1 MASPDNT
8 DSNSTREQRR
18 GRDGDPMITLN
29 DAITKRFP
37 QGNEWASEALAALS
51 DDIEPTSLVHEVAE
65 GWMRRGAGA
74 TAELIDTLFVLTSD
88 RLGMGRTDRDG
99 DEPRWIELRSIVAVD
114 AVDDSPLPLQTI
126 ELEHGDDLVVCIGWP
141 EAFTERFIG
150 VLVALAG
157 GPDAGESAAETMPR
171 ELIDPTAL
179 VDDVSDLDSLSPSE
193 WVEGSVAPAADVTV
207 AEPDTIEPVELAAPE
222 ASAEAEAE
230 LGESPEPETGG
241 DRPVVA
247 ALDFFNASPA
257 PESVVEP
264 LAAPEP
270 TAPVPDPFSI
280 DVAAAEAWTSLDRQ
294 HDTLPLAPDAFE
306 VAHPPFETGPFEA
319 GPFETGPF
327 ETAPVETGPFEA
339 ASGTF
344 DPGALGDWMQEPVE
358 LAPPTRDASFTAGP
372 PPWQAPGMVWPEPLR
387 GVLYLGGHPGHPRK
401 RKNGTMM
408 FSPNGLE
415 VAGSGFQSWEMNM
428 DWAFVNSLEI
438 QGPDEIMF
446 GDHLKIDST
455 SSALIITMV
464 DETRMFFEIRTRR
477 PPSLR
482 AALAPVLLM
491 VENIRSHRANG

>member
-1 MASPDNT
+1 
-8 DSNSTREQRR
+8 
-18 GRDGDPMITLN
+18 MITLN

-37 QGNEWASEALAALS
+37 QGNEWASEALAVLS

-74 TAELIDTLFVLTSD
+74 SAELIDTLFVLTSD
-88 RLGMGRTDRDG
+88 RLGLGRTDRDG
-99 DEPRWIELRSIVAVD
+99 DEPQWIELRSIVAVD

-157 GPDAGESAAETMPR
+157 GPDPGESAAETMPW

-207 AEPDTIEPVELAAPE
+207 AEPDTIEPIEPIESAAPGRRPRPQPNWG
-222 ASAEAEAE
+222 SRP
-230 LGESPEPETGG
+230 SP
-241 DRPVVA
+241 RPVA
-247 ALDFFNASPA
+247 IAPSSQRSTSSTRRPLPSRSWSRWRRPSRRRRCRTRSRSMSPLPRRGRPSIVSTTPSRSRPTPSRSPTRRSRPA
-257 PESVVEP
+257 RSRPFPVE
-264 LAAPEP
+264 
-270 TAPVPDPFSI
+270 TV
-280 DVAAAEAWTSLDRQ
+280 
-294 HDTLPLAPDAFE
+294 
-306 VAHPPFETGPFEA
+306 
-319 GPFETGPF
+319 
-327 ETAPVETGPFEA
+327 PVETGPFEA

-358 LAPPTRDASFTAGP
+358 PAPPTREASFTAGP
-372 PPWQAPGMVWPEPLR
+372 PPWQAPGAVWPDPLR

-428 DWAFVNSLEI
+428 DWAFVHSMEI

>member
-88 RLGMGRTDRDG
+88 RLGLGRTDRVG

-157 GPDAGESAAETMPR
+157 GTDPGESAAETMPR

-193 WVEGSVAPAADVTV
+193 WVEGSVAPATDVTV
-207 AEPDTIEPVELAAPE
+207 AEPDTIEPIEPIESAAPE
-222 ASAEAEAE
+222 ASAEAAAE
-230 LGESPEPETGG
+230 LGESPEPEAGG
-241 DRPVVA
+241 NRPVVA
-247 ALDFFNASPA
+247 ALDFFNPRPA
-257 PESVVEP
+257 PEPIVEP
-264 LAAPEP
+264 PAAPEP
-270 TAPVPDPFSI
+270 PAPDPFSI

-294 HDTLPLAPDAFE
+294 HDTLPLAPGAFD
-306 VAHPPFETGPFEA
+306 VAHPPFPTD
-319 GPFETGPF
+319 PFETVP
-327 ETAPVETGPFEA
+327 AETGSFEA

-344 DPGALGDWMQEPVE
+344 DPAALGDWMQEPVE
-358 LAPPTRDASFTAGP
+358 PAPPTREASFTAGP
-372 PPWQAPGMVWPEPLR
+372 PPWQAPGMVWPDPLR

-401 RKNGTMM
+401 RKNGTMT
-408 FSPNGLE
+408 FSPNALE

-428 DWAFVNSLEI
+428 DWAFVNNLEI

>member
-37 QGNEWASEALAALS
+37 QRNEWASEALAALS

-179 VDDVSDLDSLSPSE
+179 VDDVSDLDSLSPSA

-207 AEPDTIEPVELAAPE
+207 AEPDTVEPIEPIESAAPD
-222 ASAEAEAE
+222 ASAVTAAE
-230 LGESPEPETGG
+230 LGESPESETGG

-247 ALDFFNASPA
+247 ALDFFNPTPA
-257 PESVVEP
+257 PEPIAEP
-264 LAAPEP
+264 LAMPEP
-270 TAPVPDPFSI
+270 PAPVPDPFSI

-294 HDTLPLAPDAFE
+294 HDTLPLAPGAFDDPAVKRAARMSDAWFINPHATLDSIRRTLLLAPE
-306 VAHPPFETGPFEA
+306 STARAAVLTTIDAGQATLEAVRGENRIAHRCQTAATGEQRFQ
-319 GPFETGPF
+319 
-327 ETAPVETGPFEA
+327 
-339 ASGTF
+339 
-344 DPGALGDWMQEPVE
+344 GAL
-358 LAPPTRDASFTAGP
+358 
-372 PPWQAPGMVWPEPLR
+372 
-387 GVLYLGGHPGHPRK
+387 
-401 RKNGTMM
+401 
-408 FSPNGLE
+408 
-415 VAGSGFQSWEMNM
+415 
-428 DWAFVNSLEI
+428 
-438 QGPDEIMF
+438 
-446 GDHLKIDST
+446 
-455 SSALIITMV
+455 
-464 DETRMFFEIRTRR
+464 
-477 PPSLR
+477 
-482 AALAPVLLM
+482 
-491 VENIRSHRANG
+491 